1 MDATR
6 KLGIYKWLIR
16 AALLVAVLLPAV
28 WYFVRDDF
36 PPEIRIAAGSPGG
49 LFHRFSQE
57 YAERLQKRL
66 HRPVR
71 LIPTQGAA
79 QNREMLRSG
88 EADLALLQPSFEP
101 MEGLAALAPVYEEA
115 VHVIARKGRGIR
127 ALGDLQGKRVAVG
140 AKGSGTLGDAERIL
154 AHYRIR
160 LRDKKFA
167 PFAALQTDPGL
178 DAAITTSGFLN
189 PQLAELLGS
198 GAFELLPVGDA
209 EALSVYFP
217 FYAPRNIPH
226 GLYAQ
231 RPPVP
236 ARATLTVSMKTFLA
250 MRADAYP
257 PLVTEALAVLYES
270 DLRNDIPTLLPF
282 EDAKNWPEPSRHPAV
297 RRYFD
302 PYEGLGTV
310 ASFLESVS
318 AIKELLFALGAGL
331 YLLWNARN
339 RLKAREHKAIFQQ
352 QKDHLDSLLKETMR
366 IERAQLEV
374 TDAAALQEYM
384 NEVTRI
390 KLRALDELTD
400 EDLRGDQLFS
410 IFLMQCSNLILKLQN
425 KIMLHQADKD
435 GLNYNG
441 DAVQQ
446 RLREKV

>member
-1 MDATR
+1 MEQSRITKGPAVATNTESTAK
-6 KLGIYKWLIR
+6 KLALSKWLLR
-16 AALLVAVLLPAV
+16 AMLLLAVLLPAF
-28 WYFVRDDF
+28 WYFVRDSF
-36 PPEIRIAAGSPGG
+36 PAEIRIAAGSPGG
-49 LFHRFSQE
+49 LFYRFSGE

-66 HRPVR
+66 NRPVR
-71 LIPTQGAA
+71 LIATQGAA
-79 QNREMLRSG
+79 QNRELLRAG
-88 EADLALLQPSFEP
+88 GAELALLQPSFEP
-101 MEGLAALAPVYEEA
+101 MDGLAALAPVYEEA

-160 LRDKKFA
+160 LRDKKLLSFS
-167 PFAALQTDPGL
+167 ALQTDAGL

-189 PQLAELLGS
+189 PQLATLLGS

-217 FYAPRNIPH
+217 FYAPRSIPH

-250 MRADAYP
+250 ARADVHA
-257 PLVTEALAVLYES
+257 PLVTEAMAALYES
-270 DLRNDIPTLLPF
+270 DLRNDIPTLLSQ
-282 EDAKNWPEPSRHPAV
+282 EDAKNWSEPSRHPAV
-297 RRYFD
+297 RRYLD

-318 AIKELLFALGAGL
+318 ALKELIFALGAGL
-331 YLLWNARN
+331 YLLWNLRN
-339 RLKAREHKAIFQQ
+339 RLKAREQKVVFTQ
-352 QKDHLDSLLKETMR
+352 QKDHLDGLLRETMR
-366 IERAQLEV
+366 IEREQIDVAEP
-374 TDAAALQEYM
+374 AKLQEYLTQ
-384 NEVTRI
+384 VTLI

-400 EDLRGDQLFS
+400 EDLRGDHLFS

-425 KIMLHQADKD
+425 KIMLHRDT
-435 GLNYNG
+435 
-441 DAVQQ
+441 
-446 RLREKV
+446 